1 MRGTKIREMVR
12 RGRRRVASQEYNEE
26 QESSRREEPGEEQ
39 AAQSGDPDVLLDI
52 PVLKV
57 EEIDLEVDDLRAHIS
72 VRADLANLVNIN
84 IGVDAHLNHL
94 KLRIKGV
101 EAQVQL
107 KVRLDKILGTI
118 ERALSAIEANPDL
131 LNQQTRKEESG
142 DGSGVQ
148 NAESSDDTAKQM
160 QPPMPG
166 ISDTAGPPPEL
177 EEGGESGDDD
187 TGEVQATD
195 AAWRKARELGVDLT
209 LVEATGSGGRIL
221 IGDVKKAADG

>member
-1 MRGTKIREMVR
+1 MT
-12 RGRRRVASQEYNEE
+12 SQEYNEE
-26 QESSRREEPGEEQ
+26 QESSQREEPGEEQ

-84 IGVDAHLNHL
+84 IGVDAYLNHL

-131 LNQQTRKEESG
+131 LNQQTRREEPGDQSG
-142 DGSGVQ
+142 GQ
-148 NAESSDDTAKQM
+148 NAESAGETSEQT
-160 QPPMPG
+160 QPPVPG
-166 ISDTAGPPPEL
+166 IPDAAGPPPEL
-177 EEGGESGDDD
+177 EEGGGPGGGDTD
-187 TGEVQATD
+187 EVKATD
-195 AAWRKARELGVDLT
+195 AARRKARELGIDLT
-209 LVEATGSGGRIL
+209 LVEATGSGGHVL
-221 IGDVKKAADG
+221 VGDVKKAADG